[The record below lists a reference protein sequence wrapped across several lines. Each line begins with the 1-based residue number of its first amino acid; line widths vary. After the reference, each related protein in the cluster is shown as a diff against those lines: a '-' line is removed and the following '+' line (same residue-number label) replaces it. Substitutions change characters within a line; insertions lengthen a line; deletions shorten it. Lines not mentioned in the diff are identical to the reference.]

1 MYFVFVNAKTRQI
14 IRGFKGSN
22 AMVIDFFGS
31 NVPDIRLNNKF
42 TCNNVFHLHFELVS
56 WLLVLEATEPIS
68 EPVTQI
74 VVELIYIHFISFQYS
89 KRDNCKSYILFHPQ
103 QSNFEMMLK

>member
-56 WLLVLEATEPIS
+56 WLLVLEASNPIS

-74 VVELIYIHFISFQYS
+74 VVELIYTHRLYLILNGKRRGHSF
-89 KRDNCKSYILFHPQ
+89 RW
-103 QSNFEMMLK
+103 